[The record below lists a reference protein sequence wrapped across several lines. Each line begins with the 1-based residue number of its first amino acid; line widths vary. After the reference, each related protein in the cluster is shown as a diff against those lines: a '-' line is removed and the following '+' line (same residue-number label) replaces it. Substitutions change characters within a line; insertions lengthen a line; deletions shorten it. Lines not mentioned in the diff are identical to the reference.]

1 MTAGLY
7 LNALLLAAMLLV
19 LLGRGNTPNLLPA
32 AMAQQAPM
40 PIAGGGGF
48 FLMPA
53 QFTASQWG
61 TYVMDVDAQ
70 TLSAYIYDAGSK
82 QLRFVA
88 GRSFVWDRQIK
99 RYNTTPAPEEIEALV
114 KAEKDRAM
122 LNGPAPATMPAP

>member
-7 LNALLLAAMLLV
+7 LNAALLAGVLLA
-19 LLGRGNTPNLLPA
+19 LLGRSNSPTFLPA

-70 TLSAYIYDAGSK
+70 TLSAYVWDAGAK
-82 QLRFVA
+82 QLKFVA

-99 RYNTTPAPEEIEALV
+99 RYNTAPAPEEIEALV
-114 KAEKDRAM
+114 KAERDRAL
-122 LNGPAPATMPAP
+122 LNPPAPATMPGQ